1 MKNIR
6 PAKREI
12 EPWRAQQSRH
22 LAGSENV
29 NVFPA
34 SFSLKGRD
42 PLSDIAPGGINR
54 NPHGLLIGE
63 HEFPAA
69 FG

>member
-6 PAKREI
+6 PANREI
-12 EPWRAQQSRH
+12 EPWRAEQSSH
-22 LAGSENV
+22 LAGLENV
-29 NVFPA
+29 DVFPA
-34 SFSLKGRD
+34 SFSLKGCN
-42 PLSDIAPGGINR
+42 PLGNIAPGGINR
-54 NPHGLLIGE
+54 NPHELLIGE